1 MSDDTTGNPQHS
13 GDPTGSELRAV
24 AVSAYV
30 DGEASPDEVRMVES
44 DAALLADVR
53 RLRALK
59 DAVGAAPPLPPGHRD
74 HLLAGALAE
83 FDARRGTAS
92 HGQGGQSGPSVIA
105 PPPPSRA
112 GGGRWLAVAAAVIV
126 VVAAGG
132 LAVSLATTSDSDESS
147 SVADEPLD
155 SPTEAE
161 RTSLTAATDAAGDM
175 SGSAES
181 AGTDENES
189 ESPGAVAVDD
199 TAPAESS
206 AASRASA
213 DGQPDSLE
221 ELADDRAM
229 VDWVLQV
236 QDGAFIPDAQG
247 DVVCGREVLGAATHR
262 GDDVVVAIEEE
273 DRLVA
278 RDTDTCGEVLSADA
292 P

>member
-1 MSDDTTGNPQHS
+1 MSDDTTSNPQHS
-13 GDPTGSELRAV
+13 DDPTGPELRAV

-92 HGQGGQSGPSVIA
+92 HGQGGQSGPSVAA
-105 PPPPSRA
+105 PPPPPRA

-161 RTSLTAATDAAGDM
+161 RTSLTATTEAAGDV

-181 AGTDENES
+181 AATDES
-189 ESPGAVAVDD
+189 ESPGAVAVND
-199 TAPAESS
+199 TATAESS

-213 DGQPDSLE
+213 DGEPDSLE

-236 QDGAFIPDAQG
+236 QDGAFIPDAQD
-247 DVVCGREVLGAATHR
+247 DVVCGREVLGTATHR
-262 GDDVVVAIEEE
+262 GDEVVVAIEE

>member
-1 MSDDTTGNPQHS
+1 MSDDTTSNPQHS
-13 GDPTGSELRAV
+13 DDPTGPELRAV

-92 HGQGGQSGPSVIA
+92 HGQGGQSGPSVAA
-105 PPPPSRA
+105 PPPPPRA

-161 RTSLTAATDAAGDM
+161 RTSLTATTEAAGDV

-181 AGTDENES
+181 AATDES
-189 ESPGAVAVDD
+189 ESPGAVAVND
-199 TAPAESS
+199 TATAESS

-213 DGQPDSLE
+213 DGEPDSLE

-236 QDGAFIPDAQG
+236 QDGAFIPDGQG
-247 DVVCGREVLGAATHR
+247 DVICGREVLGAATHR
-262 GDDVVVAIEEE
+262 GDEVVVAIEE